1 VKLHS
6 LTVALIAMSTL
17 SVACGDKNDDTGDT
31 GHADH
36 DHDGDGDGDD
46 DADADGTD
54 ADGTDAD
61 GTDADGTDADGT
73 DADGTDADGTD
84 ADGEE
89 PACGEPTVTEL
100 EGYYFDSAFVDDASS
115 VSNTGQIMR
124 QVLMTEMKAYVGDL
138 TDMVDDGDEFAA
150 GDVVSGLMY
159 YFDFNAEDADDA
171 LYATPD
177 NALQTTWGEI
187 STKNL
192 VGKIAGNDS
201 ATDHTNW
208 TDTVDEA
215 TGDVT
220 PSSFAGFPAD
230 GVNSPESLVM
240 HWFNEIEANVLA
252 RAEGDTDA
260 LANPVYLT
268 ADGVDRQQ
276 LLQKFLTGAVTF
288 SQGSDDYLDNDVDG
302 KGLLASAECSTDDA
316 GECKKYSALEHAWD
330 EGFGYFGGARNY
342 GLMTAADIKAN
353 ENDANGDE
361 CMDLITEY
369 NWGGSV
375 NAAKRDV
382 GSADLDSATDFVGE
396 AWTGFHDGRAI
407 IDGAGHDVDGLNDDE
422 MTDLVAHRDMAIAA
436 WEKAIAATVVHYIND
451 MKADLMAAG
460 TDAMAGVEPGSED
473 ATYSFADYAKHWG
486 EAKGFG
492 LWFQFNPNSPMSA
505 EQFATLHEK
514 LGWTA
519 PGYVPGSSDDYMPFY
534 TGLEEA
540 STLLGEIYGFDD
552 ELLAAW

>member
-1 VKLHS
+1 MKLHS

-17 SVACGDKNDDTGDT
+17 SAACSDKTDGADTGAGDHTVQEVIEDDGGEDGADGDADDDTGSV
-31 GHADH
+31 
-36 DHDGDGDGDD
+36 DGD
-46 DADADGTD
+46 
-54 ADGTDAD
+54 
-61 GTDADGTDADGT
+61 
-73 DADGTDADGTD
+73 TDADGTD

-100 EGYYFDSAFVDDASS
+100 DGYYFDSAFVDDASS

-138 TDMVDDGDEFAA
+138 TGMVDDGDEFAV

-159 YFDFNAEDADDA
+159 YFDFNAEDAEDT

-192 VGKIAGNDS
+192 VGKIAGNDA

-208 TDTVDEA
+208 TDIEDEA

-230 GVNSPESLVM
+230 GVNSPESLVV

-252 RAEGDTDA
+252 RAEGDADA

-302 KGLLASAECSTDDA
+302 KGLLASAVCSTDDA

-342 GLMTAADIKAN
+342 GLMTAADITTN

-369 NWGGSV
+369 NWGGSI
-375 NAAKRDV
+375 NAAKRDL
-382 GSADLDSATDFVGE
+382 GSAELAAATDFVGE
-396 AWTGFHDGRAI
+396 AWVGFHDGRAI
-407 IDGAGHDVDGLNDDE
+407 IDGAGHDADGLNDDE
-422 MTDLVAHRDMAIAA
+422 MTDLVAHRDMAISA

-451 MKADLMAAG
+451 MNGDISDHSADATAG
-460 TDAMAGVEPGSED
+460 TTGTDE
-473 ATYSFADYAKHWG
+473 ATYSFSNYAKHWS
-486 EAKGFG
+486 EAKGFA
-492 LWFQFNPNSPMSA
+492 LWFQFNPNSPMDDV
-505 EQFATLHEK
+505 QFASLHEA

-519 PGYVPGSSDDYMPFY
+519 PGYLPGDGGDEIGHIA
-534 TGLEEA
+534 GLEEA
-540 STLLGEIYGFDD
+540 RTMLGEIYGFDAD
-552 ELLAAW
+552 LLEAW